1 MSYHSFI
8 VQGNLTRDAEVRQ
21 VGQSSVASFGLATS
35 RRFKKQDGTD
45 GEETEFHDIEL
56 WNNNGVYP
64 YLTKGQSVL
73 IQGEIRTDRWQDQNG
88 QQREKKKIRASV
100 IQLCG
105 SRQQQGAQQQPPMG
119 PPQPQY
125 QQPQAPMQ
133 QPPQYQQPPQQQYRQ
148 APQPPM
154 QPQYQQPQPPAQPQ
168 YQQPQPPAQPQ
179 YPQPGQPGNPQYP
192 PMNSPAYTQPQ
203 DDDLPP
209 GF

>member
-1 MSYHSFI
+1 M
-8 VQGNLTRDAEVRQ
+8 GNLTRDAEVRQ
-21 VGQSSVASFGLATS
+21 VGQSVVAKIDVAVGSSYT
-35 RRFKKQDGTD
+35 RRDGTQVN
-45 GEETEFHDIEL
+45 ETEYFNNIEIWDKPNL
-56 WNNNGVYP
+56 HQ
-64 YLTKGQSVL
+64 YLLKGQPVL
-73 IQGEIRTDRWQDQNG
+73 VQMVQKTEVYNDQQG
-88 QQREKKKIRASV
+88 QQRKSLKYRAQV

-105 SRQQQGAQQQPPMG
+105 SPSQQQGAQPQAPMGPPQYQQPM

-125 QQPQAPMQ
+125 QQPQAPM
-133 QPPQYQQPPQQQYRQ
+133 QQPPQQQYRQ

-154 QPQYQQPQPPAQPQ
+154 QPQYQQPQPPA
-168 YQQPQPPAQPQ
+168 QPPAQPQ

>member
-1 MSYHSFI
+1 M
-8 VQGNLTRDAEVRQ
+8 GNLTRDAEVRQ
-21 VGQSSVASFGLATS
+21 VGQSVVAKIDVAVGSSYT
-35 RRFKKQDGTD
+35 RRDGTQVN
-45 GEETEFHDIEL
+45 ETEYFNNIEIWDKPNL
-56 WNNNGVYP
+56 HQ
-64 YLTKGQSVL
+64 YLLKGQPVL
-73 IQGEIRTDRWQDQNG
+73 VQMVQKTEVYNDQQG
-88 QQREKKKIRASV
+88 QQRKSLKYRAQV
-100 IQLCG
+100 VQLCG
-105 SRQQQGAQQQPPMG
+105 SPSQHQGAQQQPPMG

-133 QPPQYQQPPQQQYRQ
+133 QPPQYQQSPQQQYRQ

>member
-1 MSYHSFI
+1 M
-8 VQGNLTRDAEVRQ
+8 GNLTRDVEVRQ
-21 VGQSSVASFGLATS
+21 VGQSVVAKIDVAVGSSYT
-35 RRFKKQDGTD
+35 RRDGTQVN
-45 GEETEFHDIEL
+45 ETEYFNNIEIWDKPNL
-56 WNNNGVYP
+56 HQ
-64 YLTKGQSVL
+64 YLLKGQPVL
-73 IQGEIRTDRWQDQNG
+73 VQMVQKTEVYNDQQG
-88 QQREKKKIRASV
+88 QQRKSLKYRAQV
-100 IQLCG
+100 VQLCG
-105 SRQQQGAQQQPPMG
+105 SPSQHQGAQQQPPMG

-125 QQPQAPMQ
+125 QQPQAPM
-133 QPPQYQQPPQQQYRQ
+133 QQPPQQQYRQ

>member
-1 MSYHSFI
+1 M
-8 VQGNLTRDAEVRQ
+8 GNLTRDVEVRQ
-21 VGQSSVASFGLATS
+21 VGQSVVAKIDVAVGSSYT
-35 RRFKKQDGTD
+35 RRDGTQVN
-45 GEETEFHDIEL
+45 ETEYFNNIEIWDKPNL
-56 WNNNGVYP
+56 HQ
-64 YLTKGQSVL
+64 YLLKGQPVL
-73 IQGEIRTDRWQDQNG
+73 VQMVQKTEVYNDQQG
-88 QQREKKKIRASV
+88 QQRKSLKYRAQV
-100 IQLCG
+100 VQLCG
-105 SRQQQGAQQQPPMG
+105 SPSQHQGTQQQPPMG

-125 QQPQAPMQ
+125 QQHQAPM
-133 QPPQYQQPPQQQYRQ
+133 QQPPQQQYRQ